1 MDHPFSIVRPSAGYG
16 YLSLLPI
23 PNLGAQEASLAD
35 LPAPWAEVLG
45 HLLQANWALAAQVQQ
60 RAESEGQ
67 LRSDL
72 ERLRELLEKEK
83 NAGRINARVVAL
95 ASHEFRTP
103 LSTILSSAALARR
116 YADDLNTAKRDAHF
130 EKIRLMVNHLNG
142 ILQDIFQTSEIERDH
157 VRVRPSA
164 FDFCQLVAESIENVR
179 QSERSDLSICWRAQ
193 PEAIEV
199 RSDAVMLLHVVQHL
213 LTNAAR
219 YSPGEIFCSAAVQQG
234 MVQFSVEDRG
244 VGIPEAEQGHL
255 FEQFFRA
262 TNVNHLPGIGLG
274 LYLSKRYLTLLRG
287 DIRWENARPN
297 GIIFRI
303 VFPKH
308 HAE

>member
-1 MDHPFSIVRPSAGYG
+1 MDRPFPTSRQPSAGYSSPSSA
-16 YLSLLPI
+16 L
-23 PNLGAQEASLAD
+23 NFAAQEALLTD
-35 LPAPWAEVLG
+35 LPAPWAEAVDR
-45 HLLQANWALAAQVQQ
+45 LLQLNQDLEAQLQQ
-60 RAESEGQ
+60 RVESENQ
-67 LRSDL
+67 LREDLRRVSD
-72 ERLRELLEKEK
+72 LLEKEK
-83 NAGRINARVVAL
+83 KAGRINARFVAL

-116 YADDLNTAKRDAHF
+116 YADDRNTPKRDAHF
-130 EKIRLMVNHLNG
+130 EKIRLMVNHLDG
-142 ILQDIFQTSEIERDH
+142 ILQDIFQTSEIEQNH
-157 VRVRPSA
+157 VRVRPSE

-179 QSERSDLSICWRAQ
+179 QSERSDLSIRWQAQ
-193 PEAIEV
+193 PEIIAV

-219 YSPGEIFCSAAVQQG
+219 YSPGEIFCSATVQRG

-262 TNVNHLPGIGLG
+262 SNVNHLPGIGLG
-274 LYLSKRYLTLLRG
+274 LYLSKRYLALLLG
-287 DIRWENARPN
+287 DIQWENARPH
-297 GIIFRI
+297 GTVFRI